1 MTERPERSPRQ
12 FLRFVLAA
20 GASVPVNIAARLVLS
35 DWVRFEVAVLL
46 SHLVGMLTAY
56 ALTRLFVF
64 GASGRPVASE
74 LSRFAMVNVVSA
86 AITWC
91 VSVGLVHHVFPYLRF
106 DYQPELIG
114 HVIGLAMSAA
124 ASFAGHRRFSFA
136 RH

>member
-1 MTERPERSPRQ
+1 MSERHGRFPRQ

-20 GASVPVNIAARLVLS
+20 GASVPVNIAARMVLS

-46 SHLVGMLTAY
+46 SHIVGMLTAY

-64 GASGRPVASE
+64 GASGRPVSSE

-91 VSVGLVHHVFPYLRF
+91 VSVGLVQHVFPYLRF
-106 DYQPELIG
+106 GYRPELIG
-114 HVIGLAMSAA
+114 HVAGLAVSAGV
-124 ASFAGHRRFSFA
+124 SFAGHNRFSFA
-136 RH
+136 RQ